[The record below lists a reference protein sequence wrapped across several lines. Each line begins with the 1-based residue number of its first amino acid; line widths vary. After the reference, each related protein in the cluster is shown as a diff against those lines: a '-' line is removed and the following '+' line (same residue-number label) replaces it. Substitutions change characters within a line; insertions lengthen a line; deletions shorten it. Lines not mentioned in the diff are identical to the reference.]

1 MLLIMAT
8 LLEYLHPLQA
18 TLKNTATRVSH
29 KLYFPKNSHVSL
41 YFYTLYLFYA
51 LIIESIL
58 ALGFPK
64 KNHTDFFFLQFLII
78 FRSFSFFL
86 VLSFSPEPLSC
97 LLLPLLLVINWLS
110 DSLV

>member
-1 MLLIMAT
+1 MAT

-18 TLKNTATRVSH
+18 TLKNTATRLSH

-64 KNHTDFFFLQFLII
+64 KNHNNFFYSFWLFLGPFH
-78 FRSFSFFL
+78 FF
-86 VLSFSPEPLSC
+86 
-97 LLLPLLLVINWLS
+97 
-110 DSLV
+110 